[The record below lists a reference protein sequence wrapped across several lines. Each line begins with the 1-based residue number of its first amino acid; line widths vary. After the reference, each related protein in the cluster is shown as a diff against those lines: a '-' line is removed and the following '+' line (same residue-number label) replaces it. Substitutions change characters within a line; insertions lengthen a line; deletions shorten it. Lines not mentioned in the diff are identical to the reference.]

1 MITTTTD
8 QAPGGESGR
17 RAIPAGTPCFYCHQ
31 RLHGAVVMWWGEGA
45 DLYLHP
51 ECTVELSIRLL
62 RDVHE
67 IERNRQ
73 TNITGG
79 PSSLL
84 QPRTAGTG
92 G

>member
-1 MITTTTD
+1 MITHTTD
-8 QAPGGESGR
+8 QGTGGESNR

-31 RLHGAVVMWWGEGA
+31 RLQGSVVMWWGEGA

-67 IERNRQ
+67 IERNTQ

-84 QPRTAGTG
+84 NPRR
-92 G
+92 

>member
-1 MITTTTD
+1 
-8 QAPGGESGR
+8 
-17 RAIPAGTPCFYCHQ
+17 
-31 RLHGAVVMWWGEGA
+31 MWWGEGA

-67 IERNRQ
+67 IERENQ

-84 QPRTAGTG
+84 NPR
-92 G
+92 

>member
-1 MITTTTD
+1 MITQTTD
-8 QAPGGESGR
+8 QATASENTR

-31 RLHGAVVMWWGEGA
+31 RLQGTVVMWWGEGA

-67 IERNRQ
+67 IERENQ

-84 QPRTAGTG
+84 NPR
-92 G
+92 